1 MDKTLIVNR
10 LADEGYIAGDNDFAT
25 PIAKIP
31 APVIETMTLNELTN
45 ITNADY
51 IKVLEF
57 INILLMI

>member
-25 PIAKIP
+25 PIVKIP

-45 ITNADY
+45 ITNVDY